1 MVGGADPDRHGAL
14 VLGEL
19 AEERG
24 RALPGY
30 SDRIFRVVYQECL
43 DFDPSSLSSLKRMVE
58 RLSSAPRGS
67 VGIEAVLKGGAAG
80 NVRGIVLGVLLAQGH
95 DVETLA
101 VKNRGAWWQKGRI
114 RIPGA
119 GPVEEARETVNRW
132 VVGLD
137 LSASRG
143 GAGTESRAMH
153 QSGLLQAACMAR
165 YHALKLAKEL

>member
-14 VLGEL
+14 VIGEL
-19 AEERG
+19 TSERG
-24 RALPGY
+24 SALPGY

-43 DFDPSSLSSLKRMVE
+43 DFNPSNLPSLKRMVG
-58 RLSSAPRGS
+58 RLKDAPVS
-67 VGIEAVLKGGAAG
+67 KVGVEAVLKGGAAG

-101 VKNRGAWWQKGRI
+101 VKNRGAWWMTGRI

-119 GPVEEARETVNRW
+119 GAIEEARETVRRW

-137 LSASRG
+137 LSASHG
-143 GAGTESRAMH
+143 GVGTESRAMH